1 MLFYPKFLEALL
13 QGLKGKDEADAIDL
27 ADAFMMGKEVAYKA
41 VIRPVEG
48 TILTV
53 CREAAQALNDAVE
66 PEMPIDQAIDILLAE
81 ARESL
86 KRTPDLLP
94 ILKEVGVVDS
104 GGADFVRF

>member
-66 PEMPIDQAIDILLAE
+66 QKCLLIKLLIFYL
-81 ARESL
+81 L
-86 KRTPDLLP
+86 KLV
-94 ILKEVGVVDS
+94 K
-104 GGADFVRF
+104 A